1 MIDLLSSLNAALA
14 GLGAGLLRHELVP
27 WVAIGLMLAWL
38 WVLQRSLR
46 RMRQTLAGLSSA
58 VAHLERRPDLAPVS
72 PELPPELPAS
82 RPSTPAPS
90 TTAVSATPLTAT
102 ATTTPSSSSAASQSE
117 PAQTPAMQTTPPAVT
132 PTVLAAES
140 PLIDGLVRW
149 FQTGNLFLRVGILV
163 LFFGVAFLI
172 KYAVEREILVFTLQ
186 MRLLAIAVGA
196 VVLLGLGGYLG
207 RVRRDYGLLLQGAA
221 IGMLYLDLYG
231 AYQLYHLMP
240 AWVALSGLL
249 LIGLL
254 AAALAIVQDAPAL
267 AWFGFAGGF
276 LAPLAAGGIE
286 QPHIA
291 LFGLYALL
299 DGAILAVA
307 WFKHWRALN
316 LLGFGFSFGIAGVW
330 GALRYTPE
338 LLATTQPFLILFF
351 AFFVAITVL
360 YTLRQP
366 PRFKGWL
373 DATLLFGTPA
383 LGFTYQVALV
393 GHIEYAIAASA
404 ASLGLFYLLLALVI
418 RPWADGLALLA
429 RAFQMLGVVFLS
441 IAVPY
446 ALSEAQTAGIW
457 ALEGAGLV
465 WIGARQRRPA
475 VRALGLLL
483 QAGAALALAYGY
495 PYPSATAFLNP
506 FYPAAAMLG
515 VAGAVSAFW
524 LDWSDSQEQVP
535 DRQGWEHGGAAW
547 LLLWGLAWWLGA
559 GLLQLWQFF
568 PGARFPAALLI
579 YAAVTGLLAEAA
591 ASLWPWPR
599 LRRAQTAL
607 PLLGLVALVSSI
619 GAVAHPVSD
628 GGATAWPLLLA
639 TCWLLLAR
647 GEPRAP
653 HSWLLWGHLASGL
666 LLAAVLQWEV
676 LWRLLEHWQLVEGW
690 RVAAFALVPAV
701 LLQLAIHAGGWPLG
715 RWRSAYA
722 LLLGGALAAVL
733 AAWGVWSAASPGGSA
748 PFFWLPV
755 LNPADLML
763 ALVLL
768 TLYHWSRLLH
778 RRLQM
783 SPTLADE
790 PVIWILLGG
799 LAFLWLNLVLLRV
812 MHHWWGIAYTPAA
825 LLDSVPT
832 QMAVSV
838 LWGLTGVG
846 LLLAARRAVS
856 RPLWFS
862 GAAVLAAVV
871 TKLFVID
878 LAATGTLERI
888 ISFLAVGAL
897 LMGVGWF
904 AQLPPRETPLA
915 GQGVSSREV
924 ALRHER

>member
-1 MIDLLSSLNAALA
+1 M
-14 GLGAGLLRHELVP
+14 
-27 WVAIGLMLAWL
+27 
-38 WVLQRSLR
+38 
-46 RMRQTLAGLSSA
+46 
-58 VAHLERRPDLAPVS
+58 
-72 PELPPELPAS
+72 PPK
-82 RPSTPAPS
+82 R
-90 TTAVSATPLTAT
+90 
-102 ATTTPSSSSAASQSE
+102 AAS
-117 PAQTPAMQTTPPAVT
+117 A
-132 PTVLAAES
+132 PTVIATHS

-186 MRLLAIAVGA
+186 MRLLAIAAGGVA
-196 VVLLGLGGYLG
+196 LLGLGGYLG

-221 IGMLYLDLYG
+221 IGMLYLDVYG
-231 AYQLYHLMP
+231 AYQLYQLMP
-240 AWVALSGLL
+240 AWVAFSGLL

-254 AAALAIVQDAPAL
+254 AAVLAIVQDAPAL
-267 AWFGFAGGF
+267 AWFGFVGGF
-276 LAPLAAGGIE
+276 LAPLAAGGID
-286 QPHIA
+286 QPHTT

-316 LLGFGFSFGIAGVW
+316 LLGFGFTFGIAGVW

-338 LLATTQPFLILFF
+338 LLSTTQPFLILFF
-351 AFFVAITVL
+351 VFFVAITVL

-366 PRFKGWL
+366 PQFKGWI

-393 GHIEYAIAASA
+393 GHIEHAIAVSA
-404 ASLGLFYLLLALVI
+404 ASVGLFYLLLAVTI
-418 RPWADGLALLA
+418 RPWSDGLALLA
-429 RAFQMLGVVFLS
+429 GAFQMLGVLFLS

-446 ALSEAQTAGIW
+446 ALSEAQTAGVW
-457 ALEGAGLV
+457 ALQGAGLIL
-465 WIGARQRRPA
+465 IGARQRRPA

-483 QAGAALALAYGY
+483 QAGAAIALAYGY

-524 LDWSDSQEQVP
+524 LDRLDSQQQRAEQQGP
-535 DRQGWEHGGAAW
+535 DRQGPDRQAPDLQDWEHGGAAW

-559 GLLQLWQFF
+559 GLLQLWQFY
-568 PGARFPAALLI
+568 PGAQFPAALLV

-607 PLLGLVALVSSI
+607 PLLGLVALLSSI
-619 GAVAHPVSD
+619 GAVAHPAAD
-628 GGATAWPLLLA
+628 GGATAWPLVLA

-647 GEPRAP
+647 GEARAP
-653 HSWLLWGHLASGL
+653 HPWLLWGHLASGL

-676 LWRLLEHWQLVEGW
+676 LWRLLEQWQLVEGW
-690 RVAAFALVPAV
+690 RVAAFALVPTV
-701 LLQLAIHAGGWPLG
+701 LLQLAMHAGGWPLA

-748 PFFWLPV
+748 PLPWLPV

-778 RRLQM
+778 RQLQM
-783 SPTLADE
+783 SPAIADE
-790 PVIWILLGG
+790 PVIWMLLGG
-799 LAFLWLNLVLLRV
+799 LAFLWLNLVLLRA
-812 MHHWWGIAYTPAA
+812 MHHWWGVAYTPAA

-871 TKLFVID
+871 TKLFLID

-904 AQLPPRETPLA
+904 AQLPPREAPSA
-915 GQGVSSREV
+915 GQGASDTG
-924 ALRHER
+924 A